1 MCFQTCYDSANAI
14 PILCGLIHS
23 KMFTSAILT
32 LPMALATKVQH
43 PKVEVLYNTGKI
55 VALNYYGAMRAAEI
69 PQLVA
74 RSCHG
79 CWKASHAVQ
88 Q

>member
-1 MCFQTCYDSANAI
+1 
-14 PILCGLIHS
+14 
-23 KMFTSAILT
+23 
-32 LPMALATKVQH
+32 MALATKVHH

-79 CWKASHAVQ
+79 CSRASHAVRHQ
-88 Q
+88 EGLSLFSRMEDGQIC